1 MLYRKIEYTIE
12 QHSKSGSNKIL
23 LVDGARQIGKTYIIR
38 YVVSN
43 ERTISQ
49 KGKII
54 YLPIY
59 YLMFFQ

>member
-1 MLYRKIEYTIE
+1 MLYRKIERTIE
-12 QHSKSGSNKIL
+12 QHLKSGSNKIL

-59 YLMFFQ
+59 YLMFF